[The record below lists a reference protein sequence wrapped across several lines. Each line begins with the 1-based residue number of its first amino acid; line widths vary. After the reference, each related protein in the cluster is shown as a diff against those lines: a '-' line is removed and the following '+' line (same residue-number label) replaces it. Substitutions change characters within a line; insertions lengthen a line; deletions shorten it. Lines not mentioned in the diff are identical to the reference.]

1 MTEVEFDYEGRKLI
15 IQCNPEEKMEDILNR
30 FVSKEGKN
38 KEEFYFMYGGSIV
51 KEELTFEKTANKL
64 DKERNK
70 MSILVNRNTDIDTNH
85 DEECLKKS
93 KYIICPE
100 CKESARIV
108 VENYQIGIYDC
119 KNGHEI
125 SNLLINDFEQTQYY
139 DEAKI
144 KCQDCNVVNKS
155 NTYNNIFFLCLNCK
169 KNLCQICK
177 QKHDKTHN
185 IINYENKYF
194 ICDLHHEQLNSY
206 CTDCQED
213 LCSNCEKNHSNHK
226 IITYGS
232 IIPETKKIKK
242 QTNSFNNKKEEL
254 KNEIKETINKL
265 NNLMNILDNYFGIYQ
280 YIINNYENKNR
291 NYFLIQNINGMI
303 EYTDNIIKDINQIIK
318 EKNDG
323 IKVKNMINIYDK
335 MVKEN
340 KKDKNKKYKLGKKKE
355 KNKIE
360 EKFKVIEYN
369 EELMASI
376 EKENKNYEYQDFNIF
391 KMKTII
397 KFDTAF
403 SNIFVLKDGRIL
415 SYGRDKDNKFFC
427 FVFDLK
433 KDKYFNINLGNI
445 DYIDFIIQMDDG
457 IVIIGTNTGKLV
469 LLNIKEEDYQ
479 IIKEYE
485 IEIHKLCKLS
495 KQKIIFESN
504 YILNIYKYENKA
516 LEKEKE
522 IKSSLNKIYSIQDMI
537 VVNEKEI
544 ALNYYQGGLFSS
556 YCIGFFDLD
565 KDIKI
570 QAYKVSK
577 SEQKS
582 CLINKDLF
590 IYFDN
595 YNLYPVDLKNHKRKK
610 EFILPNEKRVESI
623 LSLNDN
629 KFLVAQDDYLNQFE
643 VKGDDYELKL
653 NCIIN
658 LRFWS
663 ILKYI
668 NGTLLIQRK
677 EELYWD
683 EENNDYYEI
692 SG

>member
-51 KEELTFEKTANKL
+51 KEELTFENTANKL

-70 MSILVNRNTDIDTNH
+70 MSILVNRNTEIDTNH
-85 DEECLKKS
+85 NEECLKKS

-100 CKESARIV
+100 CKESARIL
-108 VENYQIGIYDC
+108 VENYQIEIYDC
-119 KNGHEI
+119 KNEHEI
-125 SNLLINDFEQTQYY
+125 SNLLINDFEQTQNY

-144 KCQDCNVVNKS
+144 KCQDCNLVNKS

-194 ICDLHHEQLNSY
+194 ICDLHYEQLNSY
-206 CTDCQED
+206 CTDCQKD
-213 LCSNCEKNHSNHK
+213 LCSICEKNHSNHK

-280 YIINNYENKNR
+280 NIINNYENKNR

-323 IKVKNMINIYDK
+323 IKVKNMMNIYDK

-340 KKDKNKKYKLGKKKE
+340 KKDKNKKYKLDTKKE

-369 EELMASI
+369 EELMAAF

-397 KFDTAF
+397 KFNGAF
-403 SNIFVLKDGRIL
+403 SSIFVLKDGRIL
-415 SYGRDKDNKFFC
+415 SYGSDEDNKFFC

-433 KDKYFNINLGNI
+433 KNKYFNLDLGNI
-445 DYIDFIIQMDDG
+445 FYIYHIIQMDDG
-457 IVIIGTNTGKLV
+457 IVIIGTDTGKLV

-485 IEIHKLCKLS
+485 IEILKLCKLS

-504 YILNIYKYENKA
+504 FLNIYKYENKA

-522 IKSSLNKIYSIQDMI
+522 IKSSLNKIHSIQDMI

-556 YCIGFFDLD
+556 HCIGFFDLD

-570 QAYKVSK
+570 QNYKVSE
-577 SEQKS
+577 SDQKS
-582 CLINKDLF
+582 CLINKELF
-590 IYFDN
+590 IFSDN
-595 YNLYPVDLKNHKRKK
+595 YNLYPVDLKNHSRKK
-610 EFILPNEKRVESI
+610 AFILPNKDWIYSI
-623 LSLNDN
+623 LSLKDN
-629 KFLVAQDDYLNQFE
+629 KFLVVQGNYLNQFE
-643 VKGDDYELKL
+643 VKGGHYELEL
-653 NCIIN
+653 NCSIN
-658 LRFWS
+658 LSFRT

-668 NGTLLIQRK
+668 NGTLLIYRK
-677 EELYWD
+677 ERRSLLD
-683 EENNDYYEI
+683 DNGYYEI
-692 SG
+692 LG